1 MPGICVICNHLM
13 EYFKDLMFF
22 DKYFNRLLK
31 CPKCKSVFSKY
42 PYWLGEINYKLLPNS
57 EKLESILN
65 KVIKLYNKDTPS
77 IYNVNINIPKFDM
90 NTISIDQEYD
100 IIVCANIIEKM
111 YEYYLHKLILEM
123 MNNSR
128 ILIIESLIVENNIL
142 NLNDRDIGE
151 NVSFLT
157 SMSYNQII
165 NNYNNKKKIKIIDNK
180 KRYIIIYDSN
190 INIDFNLDIN

>member
-1 MPGICVICNHLM
+1 MPGICVICNHLL
-13 EYFKDLMFF
+13 EFFKDLMFF

-42 PYWLGEINYKLLPNS
+42 PYWISEINYKLLPNS
-57 EKLESILN
+57 EKLESIIN
-65 KVIKLYNKDTPS
+65 KVKKLCNKDTPS
-77 IYNVNINIPKFDM
+77 IYNLKIDIPKFDM
-90 NTISIDQEYD
+90 NTNIIDQEYD

-111 YEYYLHKLILEM
+111 YEYYLYKLILEM

-142 NLNDRDIGE
+142 NLKDKDIGE
-151 NVSFLT
+151 NISFLT
-157 SMSYNQII
+157 LMSYNQII
-165 NNYNNKKKIKIIDNK
+165 KNNNNKKKIKIIDNK

-190 INIDFNLDIN
+190 IDFNLNIN